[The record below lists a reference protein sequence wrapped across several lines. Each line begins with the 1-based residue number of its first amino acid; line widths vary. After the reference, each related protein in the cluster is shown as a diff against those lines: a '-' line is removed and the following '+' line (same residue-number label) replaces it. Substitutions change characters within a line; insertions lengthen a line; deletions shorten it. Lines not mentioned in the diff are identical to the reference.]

1 VNCNSFAKNACHVHL
16 QVFIFISYPTRCVEH
31 NIHVLNLP
39 SHTTH
44 LLQVADLSVFGPFKK
59 ALPVSLQNWRSEH
72 GSKITPQ
79 QMAAATAAAWVK
91 ATSRNNIING
101 FAKAGI
107 CPFDRTKITAKIYK
121 EGVLHRGLKD
131 DSSRIVAPPVPRIPA
146 PVLDSSSSS
155 PVVSSSPALVVET
168 VSSVLTPP
176 PPVPVSAHAHR
187 APGTISTRFAV
198 MLTEDDIRKQLR
210 EKQEKKQKEERE
222 KKERAAK
229 REEKRQAAAQL
240 LRQRPKYK
248 RKTGVR
254 LASRLSNKE
263 NIRPTSQNTDID
275 PYAFDTN

>member
-1 VNCNSFAKNACHVHL
+1 MGGNACHVHL
-16 QVFIFISYPTRCVEH
+16 DGSNFFSYPTRCVEH

-72 GSKITPQ
+72 GNKIKPQ
-79 QMAAATAAAWVK
+79 QMAAATTAAWVK

-107 CPFDRTKITAKIYK
+107 CPFDRSKITAKIYK

-131 DSSRIVAPPVPRIPA
+131 DSSRFAPPPVPRA
-146 PVLDSSSSS
+146 PVPMLDASSSS
-155 PVVSSSPALVVET
+155 PVVSSSPLVVVET

-176 PPVPVSAHAHR
+176 SPMPISAHAHR
-187 APGTISTRFAV
+187 APATVSTRFAV

-222 KKERAAK
+222 KKERSRK
-229 REEKRQAAAQL
+229 REEKKQEAAQQL
-240 LRQRPKYK
+240 MQRPTHK
-248 RKTGVR
+248 RKTEVR
-254 LASRLSNKE
+254 LIGKLRNKE
-263 NIRPTSQNTDID
+263 NIPPASQNTDTD